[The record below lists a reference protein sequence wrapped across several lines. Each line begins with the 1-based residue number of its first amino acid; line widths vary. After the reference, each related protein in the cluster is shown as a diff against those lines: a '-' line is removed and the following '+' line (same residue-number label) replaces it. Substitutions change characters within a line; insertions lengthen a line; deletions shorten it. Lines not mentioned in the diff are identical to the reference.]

1 MYIIVIAWLYVAV
14 MMAAAEATP
23 VNGGILSAVFT
34 FIGYGLLPVGLVIYV
49 MQSPARKKQRQAL
62 EAAEAAETAAKTP
75 SETSETSEHANK
87 EP

>member
-1 MYIIVIAWLYVAV
+1 MYIIVIAWVYVAV
-14 MMAAAEATP
+14 MMAAAEATH

-49 MQSPARKKQRQAL
+49 MQSPARKKRRQAL

-75 SETSETSEHANK
+75 SETSEHANK

>member
-14 MMAAAEATP
+14 MMAAAEATH

-49 MQSPARKKQRQAL
+49 MQTPARKKRRQAL

-75 SETSETSEHANK
+75 SETSEHANK

>member
-14 MMAAAEATP
+14 MMAAAEATH

-75 SETSETSEHANK
+75 SETSEHANK

>member
-14 MMAAAEATP
+14 MMAAAEATH

-49 MQSPARKKQRQAL
+49 MQSPARKKRRQAL

-75 SETSETSEHANK
+75 SETSEHANK
-87 EP
+87 KP

>member
-14 MMAAAEATP
+14 MMAAAEATH

-49 MQSPARKKQRQAL
+49 MQSPARKKRRQAL

-75 SETSETSEHANK
+75 SETSEHANK
-87 EP
+87 ER

>member
-14 MMAAAEATP
+14 MMAAAEATH

-49 MQSPARKKQRQAL
+49 MQSPARKKRRQAL
-62 EAAEAAETAAKTP
+62 QAAEAAETAAKTP
-75 SETSETSEHANK
+75 SETSEHANK

>member
-14 MMAAAEATP
+14 MMAAAEATH

-49 MQSPARKKQRQAL
+49 MQSPARKKRRQAL

-75 SETSETSEHANK
+75 SETSEHANK

>member
-14 MMAAAEATP
+14 MMAAAEATH

-49 MQSPARKKQRQAL
+49 MQSPARKKRRQAL

-75 SETSETSEHANK
+75 SETSEHGNK

>member
-14 MMAAAEATP
+14 MMAAAEATH

-49 MQSPARKKQRQAL
+49 MQSPARKKRRQAL

-75 SETSETSEHANK
+75 SETSEHADK

>member
-1 MYIIVIAWLYVAV
+1 MFIIVIAWLYVAV
-14 MMAAAEATP
+14 MMAAAEATH

-49 MQSPARKKQRQAL
+49 MQSPARKKRRQAL

-75 SETSETSEHANK
+75 SETSEHANK

>member
-14 MMAAAEATP
+14 MMAAAEATH

-49 MQSPARKKQRQAL
+49 MQSPARKKRRQAL
-62 EAAEAAETAAKTP
+62 EAAETAETAAKTP
-75 SETSETSEHANK
+75 NETSEHANK

>member
-14 MMAAAEATP
+14 MMAAAEATH

-49 MQSPARKKQRQAL
+49 MQSPARKKRRQAL

-75 SETSETSEHANK
+75 NETSEHANK

>member
-14 MMAAAEATP
+14 MMAAAEATH

-49 MQSPARKKQRQAL
+49 MQSPARKKRRQAL
-62 EAAEAAETAAKTP
+62 EAAEAAEAAETAAKTP
-75 SETSETSEHANK
+75 SETSEHANK